1 MAEAAT
7 EAASAEPE
15 VVVRRVHAAAATAA
29 DVLAADGFVF
39 AMPENLAS
47 MAGVMKDFFDRTYYP
62 ALDRLNGRPC
72 AVLICAGSDGQNTAR
87 QMDRIIAG
95 WRLKPIAPPLIV
107 LTHAQTPEA
116 IAAPKTIGAED
127 LGRCREIGAAM
138 AAGMAA
144 GIF

>member
-1 MAEAAT
+1 MAEAAAQ
-7 EAASAEPE
+7 AASTEPDVTVRIRHAAE
-15 VVVRRVHAAAATAA
+15 AAAADLLT
-29 DVLAADGFVF
+29 ADGFVF

-72 AVLICAGSDGQNTAR
+72 AVMICAGSDGQNTAR

-116 IAAPKTIGAED
+116 ITARKTIGLDD
-127 LGRCREIGAAM
+127 LARCREIGAAM